1 MKMNLKILT
10 VGLILIL
17 SNFNLNAQDNQEII
31 IQDFFKNYES
41 KGAGVAVDK
50 LYATNP
56 WTSRIQDA
64 INNVKTQL
72 ERFNEDLVGKY
83 HGYEKLTTKKLGQS
97 YVLYSYFIKFDR
109 QFMRLTFQFY
119 KPDSEWRLASFQFD
133 DSFDE
138 EIEEA
143 AKLYYLDLNENK

>member
-1 MKMNLKILT
+1 MSKKIFI
-10 VGLILIL
+10 GLLIII
-17 SNFNLNAQDNQEII
+17 SSGVMLNAQDSPEKII
-31 IQDFFKNYES
+31 EAFFSDYEK
-41 KGAGVAVDK
+41 KGAGEAVDN

-72 ERFNEDLVGKY
+72 ERFNVDLVGDY
-83 HGYEKLTTKKLGQS
+83 YGYEKLTTKKLGDS

-109 QFMRLTFQFY
+109 QFLRLTFQFY
-119 KPDSEWRLASFQFD
+119 KPKDEWRLASFQFD
-133 DSFDE
+133 DTFDD

-143 AKLYYLDLNENK
+143 AKLYYLDLEE

>member
-1 MKMNLKILT
+1 MKFKILT
-10 VGLILIL
+10 VGLIVIF
-17 SNFNLNAQDNQEII
+17 SSFNLKAQESPEII
-31 IQDFFKNYES
+31 IQDFFENYES
-41 KGAGVAVDK
+41 KGAGIAVDE

-83 HGYEKLTTKKLGQS
+83 HGYEKLTTKKLGES

-109 QFMRLTFQFY
+109 QFLRLTFQFY
-119 KPDSEWRLASFQFD
+119 KPDKEWRLASFQFD

-143 AKLYYLDLNENK
+143 AKLYYLDLNEEK

>member
-1 MKMNLKILT
+1 MNFKALI
-10 VGLILIL
+10 VGLIVIF
-17 SNFNLNAQDNQEII
+17 SSFNLKAQGNPEII
-31 IQDFFKNYES
+31 IQAFFENYES
-41 KGAGVAVDK
+41 KGAGSAVDE

-64 INNVKTQL
+64 INNVRTQL

-83 HGYEKLTTKKLGQS
+83 HGYEKLTTKKIGES

-109 QFMRLTFQFY
+109 QFLRLTFQFY
-119 KPDSEWRLASFQFD
+119 KPDKKWRLASFQFD

-143 AKLYYLDLNENK
+143 ARLYYLDLNEN

>member
-17 SNFNLNAQDNQEII
+17 SNFNLNAQDNPEII

-72 ERFNEDLVGKY
+72 N
-83 HGYEKLTTKKLGQS
+83 
-97 YVLYSYFIKFDR
+97 
-109 QFMRLTFQFY
+109 LTFLKKSVQ
-119 KPDSEWRLASFQFD
+119 KRR
-133 DSFDE
+133 
-138 EIEEA
+138 
-143 AKLYYLDLNENK
+143 EN

>member
-1 MKMNLKILT
+1 MKMNLYFLT
-10 VGLILIL
+10 LGLILTL
-17 SNFNLNAQDNQEII
+17 SSFNLKAQDNPEII

-41 KGAGVAVDK
+41 NGAGIAVDN

-64 INNVKTQL
+64 INNVKTQF

-83 HGYEKLTTKKLGQS
+83 HGYEKLTTKKLGES
-97 YVLYSYFIKFDR
+97 YALYSYFIKFDR
-109 QFMRLTFQFY
+109 QFLRLTFQFY
-119 KPDSEWRLASFQFD
+119 KPDNEWRLASFKFD
-133 DSFDE
+133 DSFDD

>member
-1 MKMNLKILT
+1 MNLKLLT
-10 VGLILIL
+10 FGLVLIL
-17 SNFNLNAQDNQEII
+17 SSFNLKAQNSPEII
-31 IQDFFKNYES
+31 IKDFFKNYES
-41 KGAGVAVDK
+41 QGAGIAVDK
-50 LYATNP
+50 LYGTNP

-72 ERFNEDLVGKY
+72 EQFNEDLVGKY
-83 HGYEKLTTKKLGQS
+83 HGYEKITTKKIGES

-109 QFMRLTFQFY
+109 QFLRLTFQFY
-119 KPDSEWRLASFQFD
+119 KPENEWRLASFRFD